1 MPNGRFLWLK
11 SKNLLGETFLGL
23 FFTYVKTFV
32 LKFWSLLQFFGH
44 LEKFTKRRV
53 GLVRVGLIGHL
64 KKFTTGK
71 VGLIQKLKCQTADFS
86 GSNQKIYYEKSWANW
101 TLRKNYYE
109 KSWANWTLRK
119 IYYGKSWAN

>member
-1 MPNGRFLWLK
+1 MPNGSFLKLK
-11 SKNLLGETFLGL
+11 SKKLLGETFLGL

-44 LEKFTKRRV
+44 LEKFTIRRV

-64 KKFTTGK
+64 EKFTMER

-86 GSNQKIYYEKSWANW
+86 GSNQK
-101 TLRKNYYE
+101 NY
-109 KSWANWTLRK
+109 
-119 IYYGKSWAN
+119 

>member
-11 SKNLLGETFLGL
+11 SKKLLGETFLGL

-53 GLVRVGLIGHL
+53 GLIGHL

-86 GSNQKIYYEKSWANW
+86 GSNQK
-101 TLRKNYYE
+101 NY
-109 KSWANWTLRK
+109 
-119 IYYGKSWAN
+119 